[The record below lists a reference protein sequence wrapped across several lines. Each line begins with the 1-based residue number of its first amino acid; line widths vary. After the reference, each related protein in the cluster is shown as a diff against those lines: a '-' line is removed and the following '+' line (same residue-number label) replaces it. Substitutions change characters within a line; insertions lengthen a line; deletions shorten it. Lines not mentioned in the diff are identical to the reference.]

1 MTTGPQRTTGPDAL
15 ALHHIL
21 KRFGGVVALDGA
33 DLVVRRGTVHAL
45 LGENGAG
52 KTTLMR
58 VAYGMVRPD
67 GGTVS
72 IEGIDRTFRS
82 SADAIRAGVGMVHQH
97 YALVP
102 AMTVAENVAL
112 GGRGTYDARATVA
125 RVRALTE
132 ETGLALDPDA
142 RVEDLSVEAQQ
153 RVEIVKA
160 LARDAR
166 ILILDEPT
174 AVLPPTMAVDLLT
187 WLRRFAD
194 GGRSVVL
201 ITHRLREALR
211 IADDITVLRH
221 GRTVLTVPA
230 PSASTD
236 DLANAML
243 GTDGTKGQG
252 SGVRGLVTTP
262 TAGDGPSLAPQ
273 FVEALLPGASS
284 GHRETPRLLQRGV
297 ISAYRVRIDN
307 ARGVTVI
314 ADASFTIGA
323 GEIVGVAA
331 LEGQGQHELLR
342 AIAGRHPVATGR
354 LVTPANVGLIP
365 EDRQR
370 DGLIL
375 AFPLY
380 ENLALRGAGE
390 RHGRMAWPALRDR
403 TRHLLSTYDV
413 RAPSET
419 VLAETL
425 SGGNQQK
432 LVLARELDASADDTV
447 AALVAENPT
456 RGLDIQATAAV
467 HERLRAARDA
477 GMAIVLYASDLDEVL
492 ALADRVLVI
501 AQRQVR
507 EVTGD
512 RIVIGRA
519 MLGLLG
525 ARG

>member
-1 MTTGPQRTTGPDAL
+1 V
-15 ALHHIL
+15 LHHIR
-21 KRFGGVVALDGA
+21 KRFGSLIALDGA
-33 DLVVRRGTVHAL
+33 DLVVRWGTVHAL

-58 VAYGMVRPD
+58 IAYGMVRPD

-72 IEGIDRTFRS
+72 VDGIDRTFRS

-112 GGRGTYDARATVA
+112 GGRGTYDARATAA

-166 ILILDEPT
+166 VLILDEPT
-174 AVLPPTMAVDLLT
+174 AVLPPTMAADLLT

-194 GGRSVVL
+194 GGRAVVL

-230 PSASTD
+230 QSASTD

-243 GTDGTKGQG
+243 GTTGAARD
-252 SGVRGLVTTP
+252 SDAFADRGLTIDLELHQRP
-262 TAGDGPSLAPQ
+262 APD
-273 FVEALLPGASS
+273 ETRAR
-284 GHRETPRLLQRGV
+284 RETTRPAGAVV
-297 ISAYRVRIDN
+297 ISAQQVAIVN

-314 ADASFTIGA
+314 ADASFTVGA

-375 AFPLY
+375 DFPLY

-403 TRHLLSTYDV
+403 TRHLLATYDV

-432 LVLARELDASADDTV
+432 LVLARELDVSGDDTV

-512 RIVIGRA
+512 RVVIGRA
-519 MLGLLG
+519 MLGLQEHG
-525 ARG
+525 VRGPGSGGNKPQGQ

>member
-236 DLANAML
+236 DLANVML

-273 FVEALLPGASS
+273 FVEALLPGALS
-284 GHRETPRLLQRGV
+284 GHREDSPTTSTRGHQRLPR
-297 ISAYRVRIDN
+297 
-307 ARGVTVI
+307 
-314 ADASFTIGA
+314 
-323 GEIVGVAA
+323 
-331 LEGQGQHELLR
+331 
-342 AIAGRHPVATGR
+342 
-354 LVTPANVGLIP
+354 

-370 DGLIL
+370 SRRDGDCRCVVHHRRRRNRWRGGTGGPGS
-375 AFPLY
+375 ARAPPRD
-380 ENLALRGAGE
+380 RGAPPGG
-390 RHGRMAWPALRDR
+390 HWPA
-403 TRHLLSTYDV
+403 RHSGQR
-413 RAPSET
+413 RAHPR
-419 VLAETL
+419 
-425 SGGNQQK
+425 GPP
-432 LVLARELDASADDTV
+432 ARWIDPRLP
-447 AALVAENPT
+447 AL
-456 RGLDIQATAAV
+456 
-467 HERLRAARDA
+467 
-477 GMAIVLYASDLDEVL
+477 
-492 ALADRVLVI
+492 
-501 AQRQVR
+501 
-507 EVTGD
+507 
-512 RIVIGRA
+512 
-519 MLGLLG
+519 
-525 ARG
+525 